1 VTDGNITA
9 AKQKLTHSITR
20 LTAPRPA
27 IHGTTTLYQP
37 SLYTSLE
44 QDLGGT
50 TNGKTSHAASKSMP
64 PLWIDAADLLT
75 RMDAQTYKWVPKRG
89 TTPQR
94 LEILGT
100 HTWRPQDTDYVNG
113 IAGTVN
119 QWCDN
124 IQGLLDPKAS
134 KHIAA
139 PCPACGQQ
147 NIKTKDSGGDVVRRP
162 VLKIMADT
170 GCTCQAC
177 NTFWAPEQFVALS
190 KQLGFLPASV
200 LE

>member
-1 VTDGNITA
+1 MTDGNIQA
-9 AKQKLTHSITR
+9 ARQKLGQSITR

-27 IHGTTTLYQP
+27 IHGTTTHYQP

-50 TNGKTSHAASKSMP
+50 TNGKTSHGASKSMP

-75 RMDAQTYKWVPKRG
+75 RMEAQTYKWVPKRG

-94 LEILGT
+94 LEILNA
-100 HTWRPQDTDYVNG
+100 HAWRPQDTDQVHK
-113 IAGTVN
+113 IAGIVN
-119 QWCDN
+119 QWCDS
-124 IQGLLDPKAS
+124 IQGLLDPKGS

-147 NIKTKDSGGDVVRRP
+147 NIKAKDSGGDVVRRP
-162 VLKIMADT
+162 VLKIVADA

-177 NTFWAPEQFVALS
+177 NTFWAPDQFIALS
-190 KQLGFLPASV
+190 KQLGFLPANV